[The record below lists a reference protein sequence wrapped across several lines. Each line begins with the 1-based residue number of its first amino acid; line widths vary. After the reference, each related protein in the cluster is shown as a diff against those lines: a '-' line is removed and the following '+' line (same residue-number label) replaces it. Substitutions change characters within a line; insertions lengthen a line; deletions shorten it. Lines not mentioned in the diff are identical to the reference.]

1 MPVAAVVHTADFAAA
16 LVVAA
21 VVHTAG
27 FAAVPVA
34 AVFVLIAV
42 VTVVVFDA
50 APFFD
55 FQAVAVAPDASA
67 VVPDFES

>member
-1 MPVAAVVHTADFAAA
+1 M
-16 LVVAA
+16 
-21 VVHTAG
+21 VHTAG
-27 FAAVPVA
+27 FAAAPVVAVVACNSGFA